1 MERDFLRSKFDGTD
15 TVNYIVSIS
24 EKKYKFMNISSGFL
38 KLEEDEVG
46 FTDGD
51 LDELRDNGFDSI
63 E

>member
-1 MERDFLRSKFDGTD
+1 MERDFLRLKFDGTD

-24 EKKYKFMNISSGFL
+24 EKKCKFIINSSGFL
-38 KLEEDEVG
+38 KFEEDEVG

-51 LDELRDNGFDSI
+51 LDELRDDGFDSI